1 MLHRAFLFDY
11 EAFRRSVAPVVQAVD
26 QGNYEPLYTRA
37 EEITMSTQAEEWP
50 LQDQGTGL
58 ESIDPSLG
66 IDSGIIGYWLLV
78 ILSTFLSKASSLAR
92 WGILRQALVAIGWSE
107 EDSWQIIRGMHTA
120 SILKPDID
128 VGPDTIVRISDPY
141 WFWVFPTQSYQR
153 GWLPLEAIKRLRHK
167 LLVAEPKIMALDLV
181 VKGQLGKESVSTE
194 RLRLAFDEAHAM
206 LQSAEES
213 QLGLFMVIS

>member
-1 MLHRAFLFDY
+1 MLHRVFLFDY
-11 EAFRRSVAPVVQAVD
+11 EGFRRYIAPIVQAVD

-37 EEITMSTQAEEWP
+37 EEIIRSTRPEEWP

-66 IDSGIIGYWLLV
+66 VDSGSIGYWLLV

-92 WGILRQALVAIGWSE
+92 WGILRQALVATGWSE
-107 EDSWQIIRGMHTA
+107 EDSWQIIRGIHTA

-153 GWLPLEAIKRLRHK
+153 GWLPLEEIKKIRHQ
-167 LLVAEPKIMALDLV
+167 LVAAEPAIMALDLV
-181 VKGQLGKESVSTE
+181 VKGRSDKESVGIE
-194 RLRLAFDEAHAM
+194 RLRLAYDEAHAM
-206 LQSAEES
+206 LQSAEVS